1 MTKQATESVGACYGH
16 KHHTSMS
23 EARNMSWAAKEGK
36 GSTSTPHLNNLPPT
50 TEAFIENVKR
60 AHIQTCVRKHALH
73 SAPPLIDQLNNGL
86 IRDASTKSLLPRS
99 LPEDIPLAP
108 ENILKLI
115 RCSCETDTPCKTM
128 QCRCASATLPCT
140 VFCNC
145 HADDCYN
152 QLTKSKGDDE
162 NTSDE
167 IDI

>member
-1 MTKQATESVGACYGH
+1 MTKQATEFVGACYGH

-23 EARNMSWAAKEGK
+23 EARKMSWAAKVGK

-50 TEAFIENVKR
+50 TEAFIETLNEHTFRLVYGNM
-60 AHIQTCVRKHALH
+60 HYIT
-73 SAPPLIDQLNNGL
+73 LIDPLNNRF
-86 IRDASTKSLLPRS
+86 IRDTSTLLPRS

-115 RCSCETDTPCKTM
+115 RCSCETDTLCKTM
-128 QCRCASATLPCT
+128 LCRCASAKLPCT

-152 QLTKSKGDDE
+152 LLTKSKGDDE